1 MTNVTSFSCADQDFS
16 FYLGPPPSARF
27 CRALICLSSTDGSLA
42 SSPAY
47 VAIKNSFV
55 LASNAIEQQ
64 RTASDGNKPTLG
76 RSITWI
82 ARNARAWRSKRAT
95 KQVNEW
101 TESAVSVSVRVFLLP
116 GPVGLAFDRWF
127 VRSVAPLSLSYHWQ
141 VKSNE
146 RVRRAT
152 FHTHTMQFSLVR
164 FLVAFLVS
172 VSLVLALKTSEAKV
186 THKVYFDIEHG
197 DKSVGRVVMGLYGEV
212 VPKTVENFVGL
223 AEREEGRGFKGSIFH
238 RVIKGFMIQ
247 GGDYTR
253 GDGRGGMSIWGKRF
267 DDENFKLKHEGAG
280 ILSMANAGSDT
291 NGSQFFITVAKTPWL
306 DGRHVVFGRVLEGMD
321 VVNYVENVR
330 TGPGDRPVDEVRIF
344 DAGLLPDGPHD
355 EL

>member
-1 MTNVTSFSCADQDFS
+1 M
-16 FYLGPPPSARF
+16 
-27 CRALICLSSTDGSLA
+27 
-42 SSPAY
+42 
-47 VAIKNSFV
+47 
-55 LASNAIEQQ
+55 
-64 RTASDGNKPTLG
+64 
-76 RSITWI
+76 
-82 ARNARAWRSKRAT
+82 
-95 KQVNEW
+95 
-101 TESAVSVSVRVFLLP
+101 RVFLLP

-146 RVRRAT
+146 RFRRAT
-152 FHTHTMQFSLVR
+152 FLTHTMQFSLVR

-247 GGDYTR
+247 GGDFTNGNGTGGESIY
-253 GDGRGGMSIWGKRF
+253 GEKFEDEKLDG
-267 DDENFKLKHEGAG
+267 KHDVPFL
-280 ILSMANAGSDT
+280 LSMANAGPNT
-291 NGSQFFITVAKTPWL
+291 NGSQFFITTVPTPWL
-306 DGRHVVFGRVLEGMD
+306 DDKHTVFGQATGGLE
-321 VVNYVENVR
+321 VIHKIEHTPVR
-330 TGPGDRPVDEVRIF
+330 RGDRPIDPIEIF
-344 DAGLLPDGPHD
+344 SISLR
-355 EL
+355 

>member
-47 VAIKNSFV
+47 VAIKDSFV

-76 RSITWI
+76 RISRGLQGTRVRGEASERLSKSMSGRRVQLVYLCVSSCCLGQWGWHSNAGSFVPLPRFLFPIT
-82 ARNARAWRSKRAT
+82 
-95 KQVNEW
+95 
-101 TESAVSVSVRVFLLP
+101 
-116 GPVGLAFDRWF
+116 GRW
-127 VRSVAPLSLSYHWQ
+127 
-141 VKSNE
+141 KSNE
-146 RVRRAT
+146 RFRRAT
-152 FHTHTMQFSLVR
+152 FLTHTMQFSLVR